1 MDESTTREKILKK
14 VRNALIYK
22 SENIYSDIDFTSSV
36 YKDFEDSL
44 DITFAEEFTKLGGN
58 FIYCENEQEFIFL
71 IKEFVADKAWN
82 NIFCKEEELIF
93 LLGKAGIDYKTNEN
107 DFLSTT
113 TGITFCEYL
122 IARFGSIM
130 LSSRQASGRRL
141 IIYPDTHIIVAFTSQ
156 LVADIS
162 DAINGIKDK
171 YQNSFPSF
179 ITMVSGPS
187 RTADIEKKIVMG
199 AHGPRELYL
208 FLIDDLL
215 ESDKIAGKE

>member
-22 SENIYSDIDFTSSV
+22 SENIYSDIDFTSNV

-44 DITFAEEFTKLGGN
+44 DIVFAEEFTKLGGN
-58 FIYCENEQEFIFL
+58 FIYCENEQEFIYL
-71 IKEFVADKAWN
+71 IKEFASDKSWTDL
-82 NIFCKEEELIF
+82 FCKEEELIF
-93 LLGKAGIDYKTNEN
+93 LLGKAGLPYKTDEK
-107 DFLSTT
+107 DFLTAT

-130 LSSRQASGRRL
+130 LSSRQSSGRRL
-141 IIYPDTHIIVAFTSQ
+141 LIYPDTHIVVGFTSQ
-156 LVADIS
+156 LVAEIN
-162 DAINGIKDK
+162 DAISGIKEK

-187 RTADIEKKIVMG
+187 RTADIEKTIVMG
-199 AHGPRELYL
+199 AHGPKELYL

-215 ESDKIAGKE
+215 DNDKIAGS